1 MSKPTDPS
9 EAWERCVEA
18 VREAADIASTFDG
31 RLSHEPIAGGV
42 RLLFSHPGRPVRAV
56 AIAVHETKDGV
67 RITARVEED
76 EAEALSVY
84 EGPPKPASA
93 MQAAMQAIGRWY
105 GGEVRRVTHG

>member
-1 MSKPTDPS
+1 MSKPTVPS
-9 EAWERCVEA
+9 DAWERCVEA

-31 RLSHEPIAGGV
+31 RLSYEPIVRGV

-56 AIAVHETKDGV
+56 AIAVNGDENGV
-67 RITARVEED
+67 RITARVEGD
-76 EAEALSVY
+76 EAEALSIY

-105 GGEVRRVTHG
+105 GGEVHRVTHG